1 MAKDKLSLML
11 ATFAFAA
18 NFSVWTLYAAIV
30 LPIQDSWQLSITE
43 VGFLLAAPMF
53 TGAISRIPVGLL
65 ADHYSPK
72 RLYIWQMLFSVPPL
86 LLLFYATSYQSLLW
100 IGLWIGF
107 SGSSFTIGIRYVT
120 DFFSRNQQGTAMGIF
135 GVGNAGAAITLVFAP
150 WVIEAYGW
158 QWVGPVYAIGMAAIT
173 LLFWA
178 MAPDADHRDS
188 TADFDSKDSASL
200 WVLLSKIQIWRL
212 GLYYYF
218 VFGSFLALL
227 LWLPFY
233 YMQAYQLSLKE
244 AMAFTLFFVAT
255 SSVVRALGGWFAD
268 KYGGRSVNWSVFWVC
283 LVCLFFLS
291 YPPTTMTIHGVD
303 QDVHLDI
310 AVNVWVFT
318 SLLFVIGIA
327 QGFGRA
333 SVYKMIHE
341 YYPTQMGMVGGIVA
355 AIGALGGFS
364 LPIMFGYIVDW
375 AGFYS
380 ASFMLLYGVLAGC
393 MMVMYFAIKHER
405 YQRRLSEAASYNFLE
420 DDEL

>member
-1 MAKDKLSLML
+1 ML
-11 ATFAFAA
+11 
-18 NFSVWTLYAAIV
+18 
-30 LPIQDSWQLSITE
+30 
-43 VGFLLAAPMF
+43 
-53 TGAISRIPVGLL
+53 R
-65 ADHYSPK
+65 
-72 RLYIWQMLFSVPPL
+72 
-86 LLLFYATSYQSLLW
+86 
-100 IGLWIGF
+100 
-107 SGSSFTIGIRYVT
+107 
-120 DFFSRNQQGTAMGIF
+120 
-135 GVGNAGAAITLVFAP
+135 
-150 WVIEAYGW
+150 
-158 QWVGPVYAIGMAAIT
+158 
-173 LLFWA
+173 
-178 MAPDADHRDS
+178 
-188 TADFDSKDSASL
+188 
-200 WVLLSKIQIWRL
+200 KIQIWRL

-291 YPPTTMTIHGVD
+291 YPPTTMTIHGVE

-341 YYPTQMGMVGGIVA
+341 YYPTQMGVVGGIVA

-364 LPIMFGYIVDW
+364 LPIMFGAIVDW
-375 AGFYS
+375 VGFYS
-380 ASFMLLYGVLAGC
+380 ASFMLLYGVLAVC
-393 MMVMYFAIKHER
+393 MMAMYFAIKHER
-405 YQRRLSEAASYNFLE
+405 YQRRLSDAARYNFLE
-420 DDEL
+420 DDDS